1 MNQAITTQR
10 GDVFDTLTAIDKG
23 GLAHELQEKMREATL
38 ASVSTMRKSKIV
50 LEITLDPDTKTEA
63 MRVSGAV
70 KVTLPSTPKK
80 AALFFPT
87 PEGNLSRMDARQR
100 DIEDY
105 LPQVG
110 QSTIPHQGE

>member
-1 MNQAITTQR
+1 MNQQVTKR
-10 GDVFDTLTAIDKG
+10 GDIFDTLAAIDKG
-23 GLAHELQEKMREATL
+23 GLVNELEGACRDAVM
-38 ASVSTMRKSKIV
+38 ASVSTMKKSKVTI
-50 LEITLDPDTKTEA
+50 EMTFDPDTKTDA
-63 MRVSGAV
+63 MRVAAAV
-70 KVTLPSTPKK
+70 KVSLPVAPKK

-110 QSTIPHQGE
+110 QSTIQSGE